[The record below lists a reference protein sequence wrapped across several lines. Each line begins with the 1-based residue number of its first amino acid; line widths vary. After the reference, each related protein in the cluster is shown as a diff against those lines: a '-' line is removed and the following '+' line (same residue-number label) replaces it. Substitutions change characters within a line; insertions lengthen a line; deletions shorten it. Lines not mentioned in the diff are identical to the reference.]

1 MKNFICLS
9 ILFLFAFFYAKSQK
23 TKFGVQA
30 GYLNGYARVT
40 ENNGSASTSDSGFFL
55 GAFSQFELSDKIAL
69 TPQID
74 IGSINNNG
82 FGFLS
87 VLLGYYVLNDFKVD
101 AGPQVS
107 YLLET
112 TPEDVNSLGLD
123 MGFGISYDIT
133 DKFIISARYNAELSN
148 RASNADSEDIK
159 ARFNWLFIGLGY
171 SF

>member
-1 MKNFICLS
+1 MKKIICLS
-9 ILFLFAFFYAKSQK
+9 ILFLFGFFYVKSQ
-23 TKFGVQA
+23 TSKFGVHA
-30 GYLNGYARVT
+30 GYLNGHVRVI
-40 ENNGSASTSDSGFFL
+40 ENNGSASTSDSGYFL

-69 TPQID
+69 TPQVD

-87 VLLGYYVLNDFKVD
+87 VLFGYYILNDFKVE

-107 YLLET
+107 YFLET

-123 MGFGISYDIT
+123 IGFGMSYDIT

-148 RASNADSEDIK
+148 RASNVDSEDIK
-159 ARFNWLFIGLGY
+159 ARYNWLLIGLGY